1 MTVLI
6 LDSFLRLKRD
16 GFNKVWETLEQDGVY
31 WLQLEAKA
39 DLDRL
44 NISYT
49 IADIIIVEPTLE
61 DLQ

>member
-1 MTVLI
+1 MIALIISNEEYKKFPIPASSGGIWKPTNNTVG
-6 LDSFLRLKRD
+6 D
-16 GFNKVWETLEQDGVY
+16 VY

-49 IADIIIVEPTLE
+49 IADIIIV
-61 DLQ
+61 

>member
-61 DLQ
+61 D

>member
-1 MTVLI
+1 MTKVLLVNGQI
-6 LDSFLRLKRD
+6 RVKRIP
-16 GFNKVWETLEQDGVY
+16 FNHFWESHQSEDVWY
-31 WLQLEAKA
+31 IPFEAKV

-61 DLQ
+61 D